1 MSMRNIICRS
11 AFLQKLI
18 VIKSRTI
25 TMQLIYMDQY
35 KTLIFIILKKSLFFI
50 LLNHYFKN
58 IIKNKLIK
66 VL

>member
-1 MSMRNIICRS
+1 
-11 AFLQKLI
+11 
-18 VIKSRTI
+18 
-25 TMQLIYMDQY
+25 MQLIYMDQY